1 MNALPPAQ
9 PTAGLATEGPERIG
23 SPRPEPLPRRWT
35 SRELLGSAREVEI
48 EHEGLLYRLRLTAL
62 GKLILTK

>member
-1 MNALPPAQ
+1 MNSLPS
-9 PTAGLATEGPERIG
+9 TAPQASPSAETPGRSTG
-23 SPRPEPLPRRWT
+23 SAPVPVPHRWT

-48 EHEGLLYRLRLTAL
+48 EHEGLLYRLRLTSL